1 MLGQTMPFRHG
12 PCPGR
17 TTPWLDDHFAIGR
30 TAKHSNLNAKIAVS
44 VPVFTLAHLS
54 DIHLSPLPR
63 AKRRHLLSKRILGYV
78 NWHRGRKYV
87 HRREILDLL
96 TRDLIE
102 RSPDHVAVT
111 GDLVNLGLPDEYLR
125 AADWLHHLGSPDDVT
140 AIPGNHDAYV
150 RMHPDTS
157 TRHWHPYMESNEA
170 GEDLFETPEDGFPF
184 VRRFGDIGIVALSS
198 AIPTMPFVAAGKLG
212 KKQLSFLASAL
223 YRLGHEGLF
232 RVVLIHHPPLPGQ
245 ADWAR
250 GLRDAK
256 RFREVLRKHGAEL
269 VLHGHNHRQ
278 TVHEIDTITGPAIVI
293 GVPSASEAIEGRT
306 PAARYNEYNIERAGN
321 GWRLEMVGRA
331 AGSNDQVWECERRVL
346 REC

>member
-1 MLGQTMPFRHG
+1 M
-12 PCPGR
+12 
-17 TTPWLDDHFAIGR
+17 
-30 TAKHSNLNAKIAVS
+30 
-44 VPVFTLAHLS
+44 FTLTHLS

-96 TRDLIE
+96 TRDLLE
-102 RSPDHVAVT
+102 RDPDHIAVT

-125 AADWLHHLGSPDDVT
+125 AADWLHHLGPPSRVT

-157 TRHWHPYMESNEA
+157 MRHWQPYMESNEA
-170 GEDLFETPEDGFPF
+170 GEALVATPESGFPF
-184 VRRFGDIGIVALSS
+184 VRRVGEDIGIVALSS

-212 KKQLSFLASAL
+212 TAQLGYLANAL
-223 YRLGHEGLF
+223 DTLGREGLF
-232 RVVLIHHPPLPGQ
+232 RVALIHHPPLPGQ
-245 ADWAR
+245 ASWAR

-256 RFREVLRKHGAEL
+256 KLREVLREHGAEL
-269 VLHGHNHRQ
+269 VLHGHDHKHSVRELE
-278 TVHEIDTITGPAIVI
+278 TVTGPAIIV
-293 GVPSASEAIEGRT
+293 GVPSASEAVEGRT

-321 GWRLEMVGRA
+321 GWRVEMVGRA
-331 AGSNDQVWECERRVL
+331 AGSIDQVWECERRVL
-346 REC
+346 RAR